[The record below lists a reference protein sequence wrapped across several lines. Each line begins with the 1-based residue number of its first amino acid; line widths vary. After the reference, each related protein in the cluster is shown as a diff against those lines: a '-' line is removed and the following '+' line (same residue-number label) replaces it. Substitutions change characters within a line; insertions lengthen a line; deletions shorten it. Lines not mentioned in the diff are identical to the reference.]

1 MSIPKVTI
9 IGSCRVY
16 TTLKYLEES
25 GKIEINNKSVYGYV
39 HTTKEILQVLKNAKG
54 LLNYD
59 EYLAPFISKNPK
71 KIALT
76 KEVSFEDND
85 IFVIE
90 ISSIK
95 LVKIANT
102 FLKINEAS
110 KYLKEYAPL
119 FLSKLHRKTVT
130 QKALNL
136 EYDTANSL
144 TQKLINSL
152 EIIDQKE
159 KSFEHDISL
168 ICDLVPKNKNILFIS
183 HFDMMMKDK
192 DIRIPSRV
200 KIVKWLEKFVS
211 KNKANINMYNPRILV
226 EKVGIENS
234 LDDVAHYKEV
244 FKPILAEDIYKKYF
258 WKV

>member
-1 MSIPKVTI
+1 MSVPKVTI

-39 HTTKEILQVLKNAKG
+39 HTTKEVLQVVKNTKG
-54 LLNYD
+54 LLRY
-59 EYLAPFISKNPK
+59 EKYLAPFISKNPK

-76 KEVSFEDND
+76 KDLSFKDSD

-95 LVKIANT
+95 LVEVRNT
-102 FLKINEAS
+102 FLKINETS

-130 QKALNL
+130 QKALNT

-144 TQKLINSL
+144 TKELMNSL

-159 KSFEHDISL
+159 KSFENDVSL
-168 ICDLVPKNKNILFIS
+168 ICDLLPMGKKILFIS
-183 HFDMMMKDK
+183 HFDMMMQDK

-200 KIVKWLEKFVS
+200 KIVKWLEKFVL
-211 KNKANINMYNPRILV
+211 KNKVNINMYNPRILV
-226 EKVGIENS
+226 EKVGIESS
-234 LDDVAHYKEV
+234 LDDVAHYKEK
-244 FKPILAEDIYKKYF
+244 FKPMLAEDIYKQYLN
-258 WKV
+258 